1 MKKFKYVYHIVY
13 MSENNIYGSCTL
25 YRECPLNNEHEVQLA
40 TQFIREEYCTGK
52 NVILLN
58 FILLNKRG
66 K

>member
-13 MSENNIYGSCTL
+13 MSENNIYGSCIL
-25 YRECPLNNEHEVQLA
+25 YREHLLNNEKEVDLA
-40 TQFIREEYCTGK
+40 TQFIREEYCKGK
-52 NVILLN
+52 KVIILN

>member
-13 MSENNIYGSCTL
+13 MSENNIYGSCVL
-25 YRECPLNNEHEVQLA
+25 YREYPLNSEHEIELA
-40 TQFIREEYCTGK
+40 RQFIKEEYCKGK
-52 NVILLN
+52 NVIILN